1 VAGVSQS
8 GNHQLRMVKAWWP
21 EMQMGLPDESVW
33 AANSNATYADR
44 LQGKL
49 LLVHGDLDDNVP
61 IGTTLTLAAALDK
74 AGKPYELLVLPN
86 VGHSVRTPEFH
97 RAVRRFFLAELITR
111 EVPRATAPDAP

>member
-1 VAGVSQS
+1 MEPNPV
-8 GNHQLRMVKAWWP
+8 LRRAWLK
-21 EMQMGLPDESVW
+21 LPCRIGR
-33 AANSNATYADR
+33 A
-44 LQGKL
+44 L
-49 LLVHGDLDDNVP
+49 NVP
-61 IGTTLTLAAALDK
+61 IGTTLTLAAALDT